1 MVFRRKTRRS
11 GRSKPRDLI
20 WVNKMVEI
28 SATDVAVVGGD
39 IMDATNWAI
48 NTAFDRATL
57 LRIVGTISWTQIANA
72 TSADVPYLAWALYK
86 DAGGL
91 TTGLMDP
98 AAATGTEA
106 FDILHWSHAALAST
120 AAGGG
125 NPIQREAVDIKTK
138 RKLTSGDS
146 IYLVGRIPADTAAPT
161 CNLVAQLRFL
171 IDRG

>member
-11 GRSKPRDLI
+11 AAKPKDLI
-20 WVNKMVEI
+20 WVNKFVEI
-28 SATDVAVVGGD
+28 AATDIAVVGGD

-57 LRIVGTISWTQIANA
+57 LRIVGTISWTQTGNA
-72 TSADVPYLAWALYK
+72 TSADTPYLAWALYK

-91 TTGLMDP
+91 VTGLMDP
-98 AAATGTEA
+98 AAATGTEG

-120 AAGGG
+120 ASGTC
-125 NPIQREAVDIKTK
+125 NTIQREAVNVKTK

-146 IYLVGRIPADTAAPT
+146 IYLVAKIPADTAAPT
-161 CNLVAQLRFL
+161 GNLVAQLRFL

>member
-1 MVFRRKTRRS
+1 MAFRSRNR
-11 GRSKPRDLI
+11 GRSPRKPRDLI
-20 WVNKMVEI
+20 WVNKIVEI
-28 SATDVAVVGGD
+28 AWTDAGVVGGD
-39 IMDATNWAI
+39 IMDSTNWAI

-57 LRIVGTISWTQIANA
+57 LAIKGTISWTQTGNA
-72 TSADVPYLAWALYK
+72 TSADAPFIAWALYK

-98 AAATGTEA
+98 AAATGSEA

-120 AAGGG
+120 ASGTC
-125 NPIQREAVDIKTK
+125 NLIQREAVDVKVK

-146 IYLVGRIPADTAAPT
+146 IYLVGRCPADTAAPT
-161 CNLVAQLRFL
+161 GNLVAQLRFL

>member
-1 MVFRRKTRRS
+1 MAFRSRNR
-11 GRSKPRDLI
+11 GRSPRKPRDLI
-20 WVNKMVEI
+20 WVNKIVEI
-28 SATDVAVVGGD
+28 AWTDAGVVGGD
-39 IMDATNWAI
+39 IMDSTNWAI

-57 LRIVGTISWTQIANA
+57 LAIKGVVSWTQSSNA
-72 TSADVPYLAWALYK
+72 TTGDAPFLAWAFYK

-106 FDILHWSHAALAST
+106 FDILHWSHAALQGTAST
-120 AAGGG
+120 TNA
-125 NPIQREAVDIKTK
+125 PIQREAVDIKVK

-146 IYLVGRIPADTAAPT
+146 IYLVARCPADTVSPT
-161 CNLVAQLRFL
+161 GNLIAQLRFL